1 MNVLDFDDD
10 DFPSTIRGSPWFS
23 SISKMVIGSPINTVR
38 KPSSTPKLA
47 FCLSSRL
54 IAQSNL
60 TYLSFIFPISSSFF
74 GKVKYYSAD
83 SCAANVKAS
92 HNRLHR
98 HGASSGNTSGTA
110 KRNRRQAGYR
120 QNRKQPVTPEGVSR
134 VFSHKCLEFN
144 GFWKRFLLGWG

>member
-54 IAQSNL
+54 MAQSNL

-92 HNRLHR
+92 HYRLHR
-98 HGASSGNTSGTA
+98 HGASFGKTGGTA
-110 KRNRRQAGYR
+110 KRDRRQAGYR
-120 QNRKQPVTPEGVSR
+120 QNRKQPVTLEGASR
-134 VFSHKCLEFN
+134 MLLYKCLKFSSL
-144 GFWKRFLLGWG
+144 WKMLLLDWG